1 MKPVKY
7 NVNHATKIDLGTKL
21 IYKYPTPTKQFDI
34 AHMVLNGRHPKEK
47 NSYILEHGCM
57 FAMFIIK
64 GNGTV
69 YAGDEIFTVYVDD
82 VVVVPTDNKFAVEGN
97 MEYITFDL
105 PAYYPEQSEE
115 IKSKQFS

>member
-7 NVNHATKIDLGTKL
+7 SLLQTTKIDLGTKI

-34 AHMVLNGRHPKEK
+34 ARMVLKGRHPKGR
-47 NSYILEHGCM
+47 NSYILEHGCL
-57 FAMFIIK
+57 FAMYITK
-64 GNGTV
+64 GKGTV
-69 YAGDEIFTVYVDD
+69 YAGDEIFRVVVDD
-82 VVVVPTDNKFAVEGN
+82 VVIVPIDNRFAVEGT

-115 IKSKQFS
+115 IKT